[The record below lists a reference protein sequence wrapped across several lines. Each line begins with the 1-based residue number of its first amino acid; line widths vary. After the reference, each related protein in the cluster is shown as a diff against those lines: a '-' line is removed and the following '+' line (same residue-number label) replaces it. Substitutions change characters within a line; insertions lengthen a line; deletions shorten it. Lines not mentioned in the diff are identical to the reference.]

1 MSQHRL
7 NWCCE
12 SAPAWE
18 HLEMPQKEL
27 DSVWEDGMSG
37 FPFWSQQFEYIIVLF
52 SQQIWVNICTFKSNN
67 SGS

>member
-1 MSQHRL
+1 MKYGIIECVSHCIVFNLFTISTMSQHRL

-27 DSVWEDGMSG
+27 DSVWEDGLSG
-37 FPFWSQQFEYIIVLF
+37 FPF
-52 SQQIWVNICTFKSNN
+52 
-67 SGS
+67 